1 MARKFQ
7 IGVMGSAA
15 DLKYSKEVERAAYE
29 VGRLIAEEDGV
40 LFFGA
45 EKDSDS
51 LSTAACRGAKDTGG
65 LTVGITYGKRKDV
78 WEKRC

>member
-29 VGRLIAEEDGV
+29 VGRLIVEEDGI

-51 LSTAACRGAKDTGG
+51 LSTAACRGAKEGDFASRICGQGFRMDQYQG
-65 LTVGITYGKRKDV
+65 LY
-78 WEKRC
+78 

>member
-29 VGRLIAEEDGV
+29 VGRLIAEEDGI

-45 EKDSDS
+45 EKIVIPCLRRHVAVQKMLAD
-51 LSTAACRGAKDTGG
+51 
-65 LTVGITYGKRKDV
+65 
-78 WEKRC
+78 

>member
-1 MARKFQ
+1 MKKKLQ

-15 DLKYSKEVERAAYE
+15 DLKYTKKVEQAAE
-29 VGRLIAEEDGV
+29 KLGELIAQKNGI

-51 LSTAACRGAKDTGG
+51 LSSAACRGAKNANG
-65 LTVGITYGKRKDV
+65 LTVGVTYGKGRTV
-78 WEKRC
+78 CW

>member
-51 LSTAACRGAKDTGG
+51 LSTAACRGA
-65 LTVGITYGKRKDV
+65 
-78 WEKRC
+78 

>member
-1 MARKFQ
+1 MRKFQ

-15 DLKYSKEVERAAYE
+15 DLKYAKEVETAAYE
-29 VGRLIAEEDGV
+29 VGRHVAEMGGI

-51 LSTAACRGAKDTGG
+51 LSTAACRGAKDAA
-65 LTVGITYGKRKDV
+65 
-78 WEKRC
+78 CQ